1 MPFRSTFF
9 SMTEMVMRQFPVK
22 SSAPVRMTMMRPN
35 GKSSP
40 ETIFATDGFVSAWPA
55 VFVTAAPM
63 PMRKPAKTPRTRSF
77 VAGDFAFFCPM
88 RAYEVTN
95 SEGVCMF

>member
-1 MPFRSTFF
+1 MPSQFTFF
-9 SMTEMVMRQFPVK
+9 SRTEMVMRQLPVK

-55 VFVTAAPM
+55 VFVTMAPM
-63 PMRKPAKTPRTRSF
+63 PMRKPASTPRTSSF
-77 VAGDFAFFCPM
+77 VAALVDFFCPM
-88 RAYEVTN
+88 RA
-95 SEGVCMF
+95 